1 MAERNGTKNDQQSTT
16 HKTEDGAT
24 GTVLKSRVAQEWYLS
39 INLSVAVAVLDS
51 WFVSNSKGL

>member
-16 HKTEDGAT
+16 QKTEDGAT

-39 INLSVAVAVLDS
+39 INLFAAVSVLDS
-51 WFVSNSKGL
+51 W

>member
-16 HKTEDGAT
+16 QKTENGAK
-24 GTVLKSRVAQEWYLS
+24 GTVLKSRVVQEGYLS

-51 WFVSNSKGL
+51 